1 MNGTMMQALQQEK
14 HAWALRHEMGFPAD
28 HKLTPSI
35 EFGTGGAI
43 DGGIVREL
51 VLRAM
56 LLGQDIIYAGQA
68 RAGMSKPREYLAVM
82 RNQHLIHI
90 FRCRPWS
97 GDGNAPV
104 ILVSECGK
112 VTIRLGSDGAFE
124 CLAAAPSDIA
134 GGHSRALARIER
146 VAAATRSRVAKPTF
160 QPRASDD

>member
-1 MNGTMMQALQQEK
+1 MNDTKMRGLQHEK
-14 HAWALRHEMGFPAD
+14 YAWALRHEMGFPAD
-28 HKLTPSI
+28 AKLTPSI

-51 VLRAM
+51 VVRAM
-56 LLGQDIIYAGQA
+56 ERDQDIIYAGQA
-68 RAGMSKPREYLAVM
+68 HAGMSKPREYLAVM

-97 GDGNAPV
+97 GDNDAPV

-124 CLAAAPSDIA
+124 CLAGAPSDIA
-134 GGHSRALARIER
+134 GGHCRALARIER
-146 VAAATRSRVAKPTF
+146 VAAETRTRIKTHTS
-160 QPRASDD
+160 QPRASDA

>member
-1 MNGTMMQALQQEK
+1 MNDTMMRALQHEK

-28 HKLTPSI
+28 AKLTPST

-56 LLGQDIIYAGQA
+56 EWNQDIIYVGLAH
-68 RAGMSKPREYLAVM
+68 AGMSGPREYLAVM

-97 GDGNAPV
+97 GDNNAPV

-124 CLAAAPSDIA
+124 CLAGAPFDIA
-134 GGHSRALARIER
+134 GGHCRALARIER
-146 VAAATRSRVAKPTF
+146 VAAETRSRIETHTF
-160 QPRASDD
+160 QPRSSAD

>member
-1 MNGTMMQALQQEK
+1 MNHTMTQALQQEK

-28 HKLTPSI
+28 AKLTPSI

-56 LLGQDIIYAGQA
+56 EWDQDIIYAGPA
-68 RAGMSKPREYLAVM
+68 HAGMSGPREYLAVM

-97 GDGNAPV
+97 GDNNAPV

-112 VTIRLGSDGAFE
+112 VMIRLGSDGAFE
-124 CLAAAPSDIA
+124 CLAGAPSDIA
-134 GGHSRALARIER
+134 GGHRRALARIER
-146 VAAATRSRVAKPTF
+146 VAAKTRSWIKAGMF
-160 QPRASDD
+160 QPRSSDD

>member
-1 MNGTMMQALQQEK
+1 MNDTMMQALQQEK

-43 DGGIVREL
+43 DGCIVLEL
-51 VLRAM
+51 VLRAVEWD
-56 LLGQDIIYAGQA
+56 QDIIYAGPA
-68 RAGMSKPREYLAVM
+68 HAGMPGPREYLAVM

-97 GDGNAPV
+97 GDNNAPV

-112 VTIRLGSDGAFE
+112 VIIRLGSDGAFE
-124 CLAAAPSDIA
+124 CLAGAPSDIA
-134 GGHSRALARIER
+134 GGHCRALARIER
-146 VAAATRSRVAKPTF
+146 VAAETRTRIKTHTS
-160 QPRASDD
+160 QPRCSDE

>member
-1 MNGTMMQALQQEK
+1 MNDTMMQALQQEK

-56 LLGQDIIYAGQA
+56 EWDQDVIYAGQA
-68 RAGMSKPREYLAVM
+68 HAGMSGPREYLAVI

-97 GDGNAPV
+97 GDNNAPV

-112 VTIRLGSDGAFE
+112 VIIRLGSDGAFE
-124 CLAAAPSDIA
+124 CLAGAPFDIA
-134 GGHSRALARIER
+134 GGHCRALARIER
-146 VAAATRSRVAKPTF
+146 VAAETRTRIKTHTS
-160 QPRASDD
+160 QPRCSDE

>member
-1 MNGTMMQALQQEK
+1 MNDTTIKALRQQK

-43 DGGIVREL
+43 DGGIVCEL

-56 LLGQDIIYAGQA
+56 DRDQDIIYAGQSHT
-68 RAGMSKPREYLAVM
+68 GKSGPREYLAVM

-97 GDGNAPV
+97 GDSNAPV

-124 CLAAAPSDIA
+124 CLAEAPSDLA
-134 GGHSRALARIER
+134 GGHFRALARIER
-146 VAAATRSRVAKPTF
+146 VAAATRTRIETHTF
-160 QPRASDD
+160 QPRSSDK

>member
-1 MNGTMMQALQQEK
+1 MNDTMMQALQHEK

-28 HKLTPSI
+28 NKLTPSI

-160 QPRASDD
+160 QPRSSEG

>member
-1 MNGTMMQALQQEK
+1 MNDTMMQALQQEK

-28 HKLTPSI
+28 AKLTPSI

-43 DGGIVREL
+43 DDGIVREL

-56 LLGQDIIYAGQA
+56 KWDQDIIYAGQA
-68 RAGMSKPREYLAVM
+68 HAGMSKPREYLAVM

-146 VAAATRSRVAKPTF
+146 VAAATRSRIKAHTV
-160 QPRASDD
+160 QRRSSDD